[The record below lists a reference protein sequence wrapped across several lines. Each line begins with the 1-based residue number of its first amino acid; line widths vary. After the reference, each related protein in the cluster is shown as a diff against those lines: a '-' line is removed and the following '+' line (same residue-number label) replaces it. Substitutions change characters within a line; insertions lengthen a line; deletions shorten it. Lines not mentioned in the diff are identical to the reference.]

1 MNVEVR
7 EEIKKHVEK
16 MLAYTDDERKKYE
29 RCLED
34 GPVKEHIWV
43 DIQEIGKWIGL

>member
-16 MLAYTDDERKKYE
+16 LLTYTDDERKKYE
-29 RCLED
+29 QCLED
-34 GPVKEHIWV
+34 EYVKEHIWV